1 MPRETKAKL
10 ESVRIGHLRALGR
23 FFRDPQA
30 SLAGKIFVALAVVY
44 VVSPLD
50 AIPDVIPVIGW
61 LDDVGVIGLALAYL
75 SRVLDRYRHP
85 VIEVAPEPHSEPAPA
100 YARVTR

>member
-10 ESVRIGHLRALGR
+10 ENVRIGHLRALGR

-30 SLAGKIFVALAVVY
+30 SLAGKIFVALAVAY
-44 VVSPLD
+44 VVSPID
-50 AIPDVIPVIGW
+50 AIPDVVPVIGW
-61 LDDVGVIGLALAYL
+61 LDDVGIIGAALAYL

-85 VIEVAPEPHSEPAPA
+85 VIEVASAPLPEAAPA
-100 YARVTR
+100 YARTTR